1 MKDAQKPDHVSLGT
15 LISWLEQGRYV
26 IPDFQRDFEWKP
38 GDVRDLLRS
47 IFLDYYI
54 GSLLLWRGKDD
65 NFDALACEPIYGFY
79 GQSNQK
85 QYIVLDGQ
93 QRLTALYYSFLA
105 PDEPFPDRANR
116 YYFFI
121 HVDKFMDGQI
131 DDAFIYMW
139 KKNAKKIIENYD
151 YQFHNNLFPL
161 SIIKLGLWETVN
173 WTKEYEKYW
182 QDKVDK
188 CSSEIEIKEAKLRA
202 KDAQDF
208 GKHLEELIQG
218 YQISYIELDQDIDLS
233 KVCDIF
239 TQVNSKGVR
248 LDAFDLINAMLKPKG
263 LQLKHM
269 WREVAPKLEFI
280 DSDRMNVYLLQ
291 VMSIIRQTYCSPKYL
306 YYLLPGKSKKVRD
319 ASGSFKNE
327 ILVSNVAEF
336 EALWKESVKAVEKS
350 IKLLKDPREFG
361 AVSSKYLPYISIL
374 PVFSALQNYVASIDP
389 VQQLEARY
397 KIMRWYWASVFT
409 SRYSGSVMSTAARDY
424 TEVCL
429 WIDGKGTEPSV
440 IMECESQSLDLSRE
454 RKRGTSIYNGIFNL
468 LVIQGAKDWITG
480 EAPQYGDLDD
490 HHILP
495 KMWGQEQG
503 LTGEIDT
510 ILNRTPLTP
519 YTNRSIIRDSLPNEY
534 LHKLIDKSGD
544 KLVRDTLKS
553 HLITDKAFDIL
564 LRSPFKKSDYKEFIS
579 AREEA
584 IQIAIRR
591 SLLKT

>member
-1 MKDAQKPDHVSLGT
+1 
-15 LISWLEQGRYV
+15 
-26 IPDFQRDFEWKP
+26 
-38 GDVRDLLRS
+38 
-47 IFLDYYI
+47 
-54 GSLLLWRGKDD
+54 
-65 NFDALACEPIYGFY
+65 
-79 GQSNQK
+79 
-85 QYIVLDGQ
+85 
-93 QRLTALYYSFLA
+93 
-105 PDEPFPDRANR
+105 
-116 YYFFI
+116 
-121 HVDKFMDGQI
+121 
-131 DDAFIYMW
+131 MW
-139 KKNAKKIIENYD
+139 TKNAKKIIEDYD
-151 YQFHNNLFPL
+151 YQFRNNLFPL
-161 SIIKLGLWETVN
+161 SIIRLGLWETVN

-182 QDKVDK
+182 QDKIDK
-188 CSSEIEIKEAKLRA
+188 CSSDIEIKTAKLRA

-327 ILVSNVAEF
+327 ILVSDIAEF

-350 IKLLKDPREFG
+350 IKLLKDPRGFG

-374 PVFSALQNYVASIDP
+374 PVFSALQHYVASIDP
-389 VQQLEARY
+389 VQQLEARD

-424 TEVCL
+424 TEVCH
-429 WIDGKGTEPSV
+429 WIDGKGNEPSV
-440 IMECESQSLDLSRE
+440 IMECKSQSLDLSRE

-495 KMWGQEQG
+495 KRWGQEYG

-519 YTNRSIIRDSLPNEY
+519 HTNRSIIRDSLPNEY
-534 LHKLIDKSGD
+534 LHRLIDKSGD

-553 HLITDKAFDIL
+553 HLITDKAF
-564 LRSPFKKSDYKEFIS
+564 
-579 AREEA
+579 
-584 IQIAIRR
+584 
-591 SLLKT
+591 